1 MLAVAIEEGFALSI
15 KLIMAPEIVEPVLP
29 ASAVLASCSIS
40 FTSSSLNPKLHVFP
54 SKEVD
59 CAD

>member
-29 ASAVLASCSIS
+29 ASAVPASCSIS
-40 FTSSSLNPKLHVFP
+40 LTSSSFNPKVHVFP
-54 SKEVD
+54 SMED
-59 CAD
+59 D